1 VPGDWKLANVVPV
14 HKKGDKEFAENS
26 RPISLLPI
34 VSKVLERC
42 ILMNIRYHL
51 SQLIHDCQHGFRQGK
66 SCVTDLLEALDYI
79 GACLDN
85 GGQVDLV
92 YLDMSKAFDRINHK
106 RLVHKLASS
115 GIGGT
120 LLQWFQ
126 SYLTDRRQRVAVLGV
141 TSDSLPVCSGVPQGS
156 ILGPLLFLLY
166 VNDLPEA
173 VKSSHVSM
181 FADDTKLYSTI
192 TSQED
197 VKSLQTDIKSLEYWS
212 SVSGLST
219 VVQSVQM

>member
-1 VPGDWKLANVVPV
+1 MPGDWKLANVVPV
-14 HKKGDKEFAENS
+14 HKKGDKELAENY

-42 ILMNIRYHL
+42 ILINIRYHL
-51 SQLIHDCQHGFRQGK
+51 SQLIHDCQYGFRQGK

-120 LLQWFQ
+120 LLQ
-126 SYLTDRRQRVAVLGV
+126 
-141 TSDSLPVCSGVPQGS
+141 
-156 ILGPLLFLLY
+156 
-166 VNDLPEA
+166 
-173 VKSSHVSM
+173 
-181 FADDTKLYSTI
+181 
-192 TSQED
+192 
-197 VKSLQTDIKSLEYWS
+197 
-212 SVSGLST
+212 
-219 VVQSVQM
+219 